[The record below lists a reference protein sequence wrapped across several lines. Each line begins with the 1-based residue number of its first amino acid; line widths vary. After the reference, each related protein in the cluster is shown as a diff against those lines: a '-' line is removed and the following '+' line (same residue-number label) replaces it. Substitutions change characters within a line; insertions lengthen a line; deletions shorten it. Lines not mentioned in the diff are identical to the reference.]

1 MNLDQYNRDM
11 ASSGNYLPST
21 HTHIHRGNRTV
32 IINSKTSDQD
42 SCDSPA
48 ECISTV
54 DLTLVPIS
62 YSEMADRRLCVR
74 KVTRISEIPTQGRDG
89 IKASLFNGPSQNVLD
104 IMVVFNQPFT
114 PIKIWSRLDC
124 SVGRGPNVNPPQYL
138 GLNLISP
145 GLNLISHGCKFVEQV
160 WISWFSGRLRGH
172 CFRFVLQLSEGPF
185 RHGDR
190 SGGKGLEGVSVWV
203 LHQ

>member
-1 MNLDQYNRDM
+1 MNLNQYNRDM

-138 GLNLISP
+138 GLNLCFPGSSLISP
-145 GLNLISHGCKFVEQV
+145 GLSLISHGCKFVEQV
-160 WISWFSGRLRGH
+160 
-172 CFRFVLQLSEGPF
+172 
-185 RHGDR
+185 
-190 SGGKGLEGVSVWV
+190 
-203 LHQ
+203 